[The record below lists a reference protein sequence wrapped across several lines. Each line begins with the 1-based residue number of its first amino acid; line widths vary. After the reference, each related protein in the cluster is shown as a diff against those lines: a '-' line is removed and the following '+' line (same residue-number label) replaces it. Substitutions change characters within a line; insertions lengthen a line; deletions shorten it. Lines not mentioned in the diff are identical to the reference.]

1 MLSNGNW
8 IINLTTDYIGLKSHG
23 LDPGKCRT
31 FHPELISNNKGR
43 EFDFLFLKVYM
54 LSVRSFYQKRRILT
68 LKISFLVLKIES
80 LVNTFAQYF
89 FADGNGISNF
99 GN

>member
-8 IINLTTDYIGLKSHG
+8 IINLTTDYIGLKSHE
-23 LDPGKCRT
+23 LDPGKCPT